1 MRLILLVLV
10 IKERWIIVLGHVLL
24 RWLVYIHGCH
34 LLLSG
39 LSLGLCLGSLS
50 LLLLFSLLT
59 SLDALELIEHILV
72 M

>member
-10 IKERWIIVLGHVLL
+10 IKEGWIIVLGHVLL

-34 LLLSG
+34 LLLSC

-59 SLDALELIEHILV
+59 GLDALELIEHILV
-72 M
+72 V